1 MDKKGYDVEARHL
14 SVIHDWRRACD
25 ERGLCS
31 DLRSQFNQNLKA
43 YILDD
48 LMPWHEKNSDLN
60 CLEVN
65 RYYSWT
71 LVIIVFT
78 CNFTDPLIGSEV
90 SVEKLL

>member
-1 MDKKGYDVEARHL
+1 MEWMDKKGYDVEARHL

-65 RYYSWT
+65 RYYS
-71 LVIIVFT
+71 
-78 CNFTDPLIGSEV
+78 
-90 SVEKLL
+90 